1 VYYRFFY
8 AFNMLTIPYIKENK
22 DQVLK
27 GLQIKNF
34 NHPELIDQV
43 LELDNERR
51 ALQSKTNELQALMNT
66 LSKEIGQL
74 FKSGRQGQSQPA
86 KRKNHW
92 NQAATGSP
100 GKGISGR
107 QSANERL
114 AGANTQCTTPL
125 CSCRKERSR

>member
-74 FKSGRQGQSQPA
+74 FKSGDRTKPTS
-86 KRKNHW
+86 
-92 NQAATGSP
+92 
-100 GKGISGR
+100 
-107 QSANERL
+107 
-114 AGANTQCTTPL
+114 
-125 CSCRKERSR
+125 